1 MISAVKYLNDALSES
16 QIILRGLADRCSPG
30 DREYE
35 TTIEFALGNC
45 NAKNARESPWPLYK
59 FQRQRRMSLASQLY
73 YDCASRISFER

>member
-16 QIILRGLADRCSPG
+16 QIILKGLADRCSPG

-45 NAKNARESPWPLYK
+45 NAKKVARIS
-59 FQRQRRMSLASQLY
+59 MASSIILSGNVAWAWHHNCNTI
-73 YDCASRISFER
+73 CASSRNQL